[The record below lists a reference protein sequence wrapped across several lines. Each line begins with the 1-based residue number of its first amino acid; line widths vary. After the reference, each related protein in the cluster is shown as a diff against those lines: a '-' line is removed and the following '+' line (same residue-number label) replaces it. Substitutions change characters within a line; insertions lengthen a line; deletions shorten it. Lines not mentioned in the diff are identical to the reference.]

1 MSAAPSETIQV
12 AVRMRPLMGAELTSG
27 DACVKIVDQKSLR
40 LIGGAMG
47 DERGFAFDM
56 CQDAGKAG
64 SQGEFFDR
72 LGAPMVDH
80 SLKGYNVS
88 IFACELNGGSSLFG
102 WEHTNAW
109 RQWGQRIASPGR
121 G

>member
-27 DACVKIVDQKSLR
+27 DACVKILDQKSLR

-64 SQGEFFDR
+64 SQAEFFDR

-88 IFACELNGGSSLFG
+88 IFACELSGGCLLG
-102 WEHTNAW
+102 WGRANA
-109 RQWGQRIASPGR
+109 A
-121 G
+121 